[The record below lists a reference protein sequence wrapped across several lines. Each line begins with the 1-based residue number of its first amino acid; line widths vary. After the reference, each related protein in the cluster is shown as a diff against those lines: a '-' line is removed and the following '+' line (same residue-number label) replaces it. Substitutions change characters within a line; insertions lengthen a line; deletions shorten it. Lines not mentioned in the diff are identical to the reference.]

1 MSLQTWSGP
10 DLRET
15 RPMPDPPADGDDTS
29 SPPWRRWAR
38 RLYVVALLAGAGA
51 VVVVQR
57 DRIGDLVDGT
67 RPLPLVGALALGM
80 VSLWQ
85 SAWFWSRSLRA
96 LGSPLAV
103 GPVLEA
109 TVASIPARY
118 VPGSIW
124 YSAGRVVQLR
134 RSGTPAVPLALVA
147 VLETLLSFMVAV
159 ALGIGLLVA
168 SGSDDAGLRA
178 ATLAAVAVVL
188 ALLASPWT
196 VNPLARWAARRRDVT
211 EVPVLGWRTY
221 LELCAHLVAFWAAS
235 ATAFVLYLSAFPAV
249 DASGVVRTAG
259 TFLLAWAAGF
269 LAVFAP
275 QGAGVFEAAV
285 AGTLDGAPVAALAV
299 VVGGYRALTAV
310 RDGLALAALAMV
322 RAGGRRSAVSAAPRD
337 GG

>member
-10 DLRET
+10 GLRET
-15 RPMPDPPADGDDTS
+15 RPMLDPPPDGDETS
-29 SPPWRRWAR
+29 SPPWRRTVR
-38 RLYVVALLAGAGA
+38 RLYVVGLLAAAGA
-51 VVVVQR
+51 VIVLQR
-57 DRIGDLVDGT
+57 DRIGDLVAGT

-85 SAWFWSRSLRA
+85 SAWFWSRCLHG
-96 LGSPLAV
+96 LGAARRV

-134 RSGTPAVPLALVA
+134 RAGTPAVPLALVA

-178 ATLAAVAVVL
+178 ATLAAVAVAL

-196 VNPLARWAARRRDVT
+196 VNPLVRWVARRRELT
-211 EVPVLGWRTY
+211 QVPVLGWTVY

-249 DASGVVRTAG
+249 DTTGVVRTAG

-310 RDGLALAALAMV
+310 RDGIALAVLAVV
-322 RAGGRRSAVSAAPRD
+322 RAADRRSATSTP
-337 GG
+337 